1 MYDFKSSVGG
11 PAATTRRIGMGLVI
25 THLKSFLNLFR
36 ITCIKKSFLLSI
48 RKKCILPMMT
58 TNLHTLHWYNL
69 VSKPVQTFRHI
80 FFEYIS
86 WHSPIFRSCKEVDYS
101 NTYHLIFQQ
110 IWILLQIFCKHFQ
123 RRLML
128 QSRIIAILWD
138 GGLIHY
144 FFVVFAYEFFSS
156 TGGWC
161 HSNTC
166 SWQNFL
172 HHLVKKMIR
181 PQSRNYIGISRMI
194 EVLYH

>member
-58 TNLHTLHWYNL
+58 TNLQ
-69 VSKPVQTFRHI
+69 PVQTFRHI
-80 FFEYIS
+80 FFENIS
-86 WHSPIFRSCKEVDYS
+86 WHSSPIFRSCKEVDYS

-128 QSRIIAILWD
+128 QSRIIAIL
-138 GGLIHY
+138 
-144 FFVVFAYEFFSS
+144 
-156 TGGWC
+156 
-161 HSNTC
+161 
-166 SWQNFL
+166 
-172 HHLVKKMIR
+172 
-181 PQSRNYIGISRMI
+181 
-194 EVLYH
+194 